1 MLRTFAIAAAAA
13 LVFVGIASATP
24 APEDVSVRVSLAK
37 DDPNVQTAQRAVETN
52 GFVEFFV
59 FVEGQSA
66 TGGEFGLTIEGADF
80 IAYVIDTSKPWLA
93 MPLTDPYPGTIS
105 QVRAGPACYD
115 PPIYFGRVL
124 VRPHEPNGRVDVRV
138 IPSELQQHAVI
149 LGCVANEPTNGFRA
163 YPATLNGDAI
173 EPYMCYGD
181 RIEGIRRNLDAS
193 DAPHK
198 PSIPEDSG
206 DDDAAENDDHS

>member
-1 MLRTFAIAAAAA
+1 MFRSLMAA
-13 LVFVGIASATP
+13 LVACLAAGSVVAAP
-24 APEDVSVRVSLAK
+24 APEDIAVRVSLSK
-37 DDPNVQTAQRAVETN
+37 DDPHMQTSTRTVETN

-66 TGGEFGLTIEGADF
+66 TGGEFGLTIDGADF

-93 MPLTDPYPGTIS
+93 MPLTDPYPGTIA
-105 QVRAGPACYD
+105 QVRAGPNCFD

-138 IPSELQQHAVI
+138 IPSELQQHAVV

-173 EPYMCYGD
+173 EPYTCYGETV
-181 RIEGIRRNLDAS
+181 EGIRRNLDAS
-193 DAPHK
+193 ESTHK
-198 PSIPEDSG
+198 PPIEPSTGTDDS
-206 DDDAAENDDHS
+206 AENDDQP